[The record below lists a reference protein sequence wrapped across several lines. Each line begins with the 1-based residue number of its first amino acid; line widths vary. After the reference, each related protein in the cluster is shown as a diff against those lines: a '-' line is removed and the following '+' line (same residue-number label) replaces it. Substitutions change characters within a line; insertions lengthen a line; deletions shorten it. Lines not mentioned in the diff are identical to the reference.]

1 MILALVR
8 RESDFLSPQHG
19 NRIMENGIVWLALG
33 GVVIAIV
40 VAATVVQKKSGA
52 LKRLSEELTQVRR
65 ERDELSEERDLVSE
79 EVVQIRRERDEKS
92 LALEKLEKTFEE
104 QIDEVVESSI
114 QKIAHAEQAKEEA
127 VRAAKD
133 NYEVAAEA
141 YAQL

>member
-1 MILALVR
+1 
-8 RESDFLSPQHG
+8 
-19 NRIMENGIVWLALG
+19 MENGIVWLALG

-40 VAATVVQKKSGA
+40 VAATVVQKKSGV

-65 ERDELSEERDLVSE
+65 ERDKLSEERDLISE

-104 QIDEVVESSI
+104 QMDEIVESSI

-141 YAQL
+141 YAQLKDKDELIKKLQGS

>member
-1 MILALVR
+1 
-8 RESDFLSPQHG
+8 
-19 NRIMENGIVWLALG
+19 MENGIVWLALG

-40 VAATVVQKKSGA
+40 VAATVVQKKSGV

-65 ERDELSEERDLVSE
+65 ERDKLSEERDLVSE

-104 QIDEVVESSI
+104 QMDEIVESSI

-141 YAQL
+141 YAQLKDKDELIKKLQGN

>member
-1 MILALVR
+1 
-8 RESDFLSPQHG
+8 
-19 NRIMENGIVWLALG
+19 MENGIVWLALG

-40 VAATVVQKKSGA
+40 VAATVVQKKSGV

-65 ERDELSEERDLVSE
+65 ERDKLSEERDLISE

-104 QIDEVVESSI
+104 QMDEIVESSI

-141 YAQL
+141 YAQLKDKDELIKKLQGN

>member
-1 MILALVR
+1 
-8 RESDFLSPQHG
+8 
-19 NRIMENGIVWLALG
+19 MENGIVWLALG

-40 VAATVVQKKSGA
+40 VAATVVQKKSGV

-65 ERDELSEERDLVSE
+65 ERDKLSEERDLISE

-104 QIDEVVESSI
+104 QMDEVVESSI

-141 YAQL
+141 YAQLKDKDELIKKLQGS

>member
-1 MILALVR
+1 
-8 RESDFLSPQHG
+8 
-19 NRIMENGIVWLALG
+19 MENGIVWLALG

-104 QIDEVVESSI
+104 QMDEVVESSI

-141 YAQL
+141 YAQLKDKDELIKKLQGS